1 MSTIEEVREQARET
15 LIATRK
21 LVHEVLEQS
30 RTLPLDVQSAQVM
43 LVLLDAGYSKGP
55 RPITDEMVE
64 AAAEALRP
72 GLFTGSLAQYE
83 RRYDNYGADV
93 RATHQESVLEDVR
106 AALEAAEEARR

>member
-1 MSTIEEVREQARET
+1 MSTIEEAREQARET

-43 LVLLDAGYSKGP
+43 LVLLDAGYSKRP

-64 AAAEALRP
+64 DAREAWADWSEQSEP
-72 GLFTGSLAQYE
+72 GTDWESF
-83 RRYDNYGADV
+83 
-93 RATHQESVLEDVR
+93 RAGYR
-106 AALEAAEEARR
+106 AALEAAEAARR